1 VDLTGSGTTTA
12 DVQLGAVGTPR
23 RPRAAPTPIV
33 GD

>member
-12 DVQLGAVGTPR
+12 DVQLDAVGSPR
-23 RPRAAPTPIV
+23 RPRTAPMPIA